1 MRVAASATT
10 RDEASASAVGERAEV
25 RVGCMATIVDQR
37 HRSTLGQIKQN
48 GQIYGNSKCR
58 NAVQQRSLRPINW
71 SSELDDFMSFDTSV
85 FLKNCSAVQTTP
97 SRSLSGRRKPC
108 GPRQRLAS
116 LVLFMTE
123 QEKLNISIYIWV
135 AGLVVALVGGAWLG
149 GSQLH
154 QLADAIQ
161 GSTSPSIVW
170 TRLAM
175 SLLSVGGPI
184 WFAWLATKQ
193 IGQRFKLAE
202 DYAYKASVS
211 KAYEGYRREALHLD
225 EDFRSDCFPLR

>member
-1 MRVAASATT
+1 
-10 RDEASASAVGERAEV
+10 
-25 RVGCMATIVDQR
+25 
-37 HRSTLGQIKQN
+37 
-48 GQIYGNSKCR
+48 
-58 NAVQQRSLRPINW
+58 
-71 SSELDDFMSFDTSV
+71 
-85 FLKNCSAVQTTP
+85 
-97 SRSLSGRRKPC
+97 
-108 GPRQRLAS
+108 
-116 LVLFMTE
+116 
-123 QEKLNISIYIWV
+123 
-135 AGLVVALVGGAWLG
+135 LVVALVGGAWLG

-225 EDFRSDCFPLR
+225 EEFQKRLFSTALTRLDEQPLRFVETETHGSPWHELLSSDIVKEALRIAPELAGQFTQQARDKVKAAKEKGRAEKKEESVAAEAD

>member
-1 MRVAASATT
+1 MRTST
-10 RDEASASAVGERAEV
+10 AVGFAGAFHDRA
-25 RVGCMATIVDQR
+25 
-37 HRSTLGQIKQN
+37 
-48 GQIYGNSKCR
+48 
-58 NAVQQRSLRPINW
+58 
-71 SSELDDFMSFDTSV
+71 
-85 FLKNCSAVQTTP
+85 
-97 SRSLSGRRKPC
+97 
-108 GPRQRLAS
+108 
-116 LVLFMTE
+116 
-123 QEKLNISIYIWV
+123 EKLNISIYIWV

-225 EDFRSDCFPLR
+225 EEFQKRLFSTALTRLDEQPLRFVETETHGSPWHELLSSDIVKEALRIAPELAGQFTQQARDKVKAAKEKGRAEKKEESVAAEAD